1 MKVSFCVKKTQ
12 TCDLLPRI
20 FVCLFV
26 LLVRQMEMMW
36 DSRDDVRVTEK
47 MFESRLYFINSGK
60 RQYYKNSS
68 SSSTF
73 ELT

>member
-1 MKVSFCVKKTQ
+1 
-12 TCDLLPRI
+12 
-20 FVCLFV
+20 
-26 LLVRQMEMMW
+26 MML

-68 SSSTF
+68 SSTF